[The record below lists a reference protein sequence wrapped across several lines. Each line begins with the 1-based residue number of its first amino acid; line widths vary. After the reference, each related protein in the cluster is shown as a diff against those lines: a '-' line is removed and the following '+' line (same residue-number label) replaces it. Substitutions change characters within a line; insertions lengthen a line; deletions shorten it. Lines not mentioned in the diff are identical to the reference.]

1 MALYTGLCFPEKLCG
16 IIGLSGYIPL
26 IYSFPEDRNPAN
38 QDTPIFLAHGTQ
50 DEVVPFSRGED
61 SMRLLRALNYNVD
74 WNAYHMT
81 HTMSLTEVNDLGNW
95 LRKLLA

>member
-1 MALYTGLCFPEKLCG
+1 
-16 IIGLSGYIPL
+16 
-26 IYSFPEDRNPAN
+26 
-38 QDTPIFLAHGTQ
+38 
-50 DEVVPFSRGED
+50 
-61 SMRLLRALNYNVD
+61 MRLLRALNYNVD